1 MKLTIQILLN
11 SAGVFS
17 HYCGYRYF
25 IRAVEL
31 AVQDPTRLQYIQKA
45 IYVTVA
51 YEYATTVTSVERDI
65 RTIRDVMM
73 RNGGH
78 QLLVRMTGSP
88 VWSDRTP
95 YPKDLIAIFCEY
107 LLHRKET
114 LPMAQ

>member
-1 MKLTIQILLN
+1 MKQTIQILLN

-51 YEYATTVTSVERDI
+51 FEYATTVTSVERDI

-95 YPKDLIAIFCEY
+95 YPKDLIAIFCE
-107 LLHRKET
+107 
-114 LPMAQ
+114 